1 MSKLLDEALLD
12 AKQVR
17 EVAEKN
23 AMRILVEKSMPR
35 IREFISA
42 RLEDDA
48 FDEEHKEL
56 LHDDEEEMQD
66 TPENDV
72 YGPTSDTEDEVPLTT
87 EPEEVGGDVNH
98 GDNDIDNLDSND
110 ADVDVSCPMQSSGEE
125 QVFNI
130 DIDFDE
136 DEMEDEMNNIGGD
149 TIMAS
154 ELYKLLEADQQDE
167 STDVDKST
175 GADELDERVDD
186 EELELDE
193 KYDEVPGEED
203 PSLAESDEV
212 DEWVEISEEELE
224 AALAEMD
231 NIDEGPNQ
239 PFDNKAKVN
248 LDGDV
253 LALKESVRTYRNQL
267 NEMKVVVNKLRSQI
281 HETNL
286 FNAKLLY
293 ATKLV
298 NRKDITNENKERVID
313 TLDKATSIR
322 EVKLVYETFVKAL
335 VGKGSVQRQVNES
348 AVRAAGVSGASRP
361 TKPAGTQLNENA
373 DFGRWRTLAGL
384 NS

>member
-1 MSKLLDEALLD
+1 MSRLLDEALLD

-23 AMRILVEKSMPR
+23 AMRMLVEKSMPR
-35 IREFISA
+35 IKEFISA
-42 RLEDDA
+42 RLEEDA
-48 FDEEHKEL
+48 YEEDKEL
-56 LHDDEEEMQD
+56 LHDEEETPELGNELAPDEEGPVLG
-66 TPENDV
+66 PEL
-72 YGPTSDTEDEVPLTT
+72 E
-87 EPEEVGGDVNH
+87 GDVAINH
-98 GDNDIDNLDSND
+98 D
-110 ADVDVSCPMQSSGEE
+110 AMPEMPNELEGGAPEGEHVCPVSGEE
-125 QVFNI
+125 EQIFNI
-130 DIDFDE
+130 DVDFDE
-136 DEMEDEMNNIGGD
+136 DEMESDKMNNIGGD

-154 ELYKLLEADQQDE
+154 ELYKLLEVDQQDK
-167 STDVDKST
+167 SVDVDEKKDLEE
-175 GADELDERVDD
+175 GMGD

-193 KYDEVPGEED
+193 MSDVPGEED

-231 NIDEGPNQ
+231 NLDDLEEGPNQ
-239 PFDNKAKVN
+239 PFDKKPKVN

-253 LALKESVRTYRNQL
+253 LALKESVRTYRSQL
-267 NEMKVVVNKLRSQI
+267 NEMKVVVNKLRGQI

-313 TLDKATSIR
+313 TLDKASSIR

-348 AVRAAGVSGASRP
+348 AVRAAGVGGASRVSRS
-361 TKPAGTQLNENA
+361 AGTQPQSLNENA

-384 NS
+384 NN